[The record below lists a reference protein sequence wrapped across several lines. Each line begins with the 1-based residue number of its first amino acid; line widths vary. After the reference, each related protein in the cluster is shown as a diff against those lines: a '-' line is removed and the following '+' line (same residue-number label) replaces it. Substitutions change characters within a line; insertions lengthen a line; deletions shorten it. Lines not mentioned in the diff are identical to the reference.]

1 MDLSEPS
8 TESRVARRRRRRRRL
23 EATRLTSGGATSHL
37 EVGRGLGRKV
47 QRVAVRRRLGVDAID
62 LELACGG
69 ASERDGTHT
78 PHSPSAPG
86 GHHPTANTRHHPPP
100 PLTGPLGGHTGRAC
114 RRSTRSTPHVSLGPR
129 MKSLSLK
136 MERTARQCA
145 TRSIELDTHTHSIE
159 LKMDLEIRRCDTHTH
174 THKHRTRRRH
184 VTSTT
189 VL

>member
-69 ASERDGTHT
+69 ASARRHPHTTFSVGARRPPHCEHSTPPTTTADG
-78 PHSPSAPG
+78 A
-86 GHHPTANTRHHPPP
+86 
-100 PLTGPLGGHTGRAC
+100 TGRAHWEGMSTKHAIHTPC
-114 RRSTRSTPHVSLGPR
+114 LPWASDEVALSQDGADRSAVRNTQHRTR
-129 MKSLSLK
+129 
-136 MERTARQCA
+136 
-145 TRSIELDTHTHSIE
+145 
-159 LKMDLEIRRCDTHTH
+159 HTH
-174 THKHRTRRRH
+174 TQHRTQDGPRDPE
-184 VTSTT
+184 V
-189 VL
+189 